1 MFKRLRLPL
10 CLSFGSGGG
19 PGFRTDIVVTASGK
33 ESRNQGWQFER
44 LEYECLYDNTLSTG
58 GSNVSSDGTI
68 KVDFQ
73 QMHTFFRIMSGM
85 AHTFL
90 ARDPLDYSA
99 AVGEGLFVDS
109 EALDTGGDPIG
120 KQMIKRITLGAYTTD
135 IVVTKPVS
143 GTIVLVG
150 GGTVDYDTGIVE
162 GGAPT
167 GWSGQ
172 YDKHVRFDT
181 DKIKP
186 AIVNK
191 SNRDGYIVAWEALPI
206 IEVKGE

>member
-19 PGFRTDIVVTASGK
+19 PRFRTDVVVTASGK

-44 LEYECLYDNTLSTG
+44 LEYECHYDRTLSD
-58 GSNVSSDGTI
+58 GSDNITADGTI
-68 KVDFQ
+68 RIDYRL
-73 QMHTFFRIMSGM
+73 MHSFFRIMAGM
-85 AHTFL
+85 AHSFL

-99 AVGEGLFVDS
+99 AVGEGLFIDAEGS
-109 EALDTGGDPIG
+109 PAGM
-120 KQMIKRITLGAYTTD
+120 QMVKRVTLGAYTAD
-135 IVVTKPVS
+135 IVVTKPVN

-162 GGAPT
+162 DGAPT